1 MNTKNIVLSVLGV
14 CMLFGVASV
23 TRAEDSEPVD
33 APTEVP
39 VDVSA
44 DVPADVPAAE
54 TAPNEMVIIRHGA
67 VILYQG
73 TYALPEEGT
82 VDIADSNGVTHSVN
96 ARSVLGFLYALDA
109 ASDAF
114 SISNIQYYSAY
125 GSLYLKCITP
135 AGGAEA
141 CDDWQ
146 YAVNGAT
153 PQSSMDGAILG
164 GGEAVGVY
172 FGSPHRVVLSTDSVL
187 EGAAFTATAQ
197 KYAYVDDTWS
207 PLTGVTIGAAV
218 PNPDDPYS
226 PTIVE
231 TQAVDA
237 SGIATLTLAT
247 AGSYTVGIAED
258 YYFPSYALTVTKA
271 PQPAVF
277 GGSVYT
283 AAPIPRPVFSVD
295 QALAYLASVQNPDG
309 SFGADLYTDWA
320 AIAVSSTPKGAHIA
334 EQIRK
339 YLSGRATPSVLLT
352 DNERRAM
359 ALLALGENPYSF
371 AGYDYIQ
378 PILDSFDG
386 TQFGDAALVNDDIFA
401 LIPLSHVGYSAS
413 DSVIEKDISFV
424 LSKQRTDGSWE
435 GSVDLTAAASIALK
449 PFDSR
454 REVASA
460 IAEASLYLARA
471 QRTDGGFGTLYSTAW
486 AGVAM
491 SALGASWTMNGATI
505 GGYLGERQTP
515 DGAALSASETK
526 QNRIWATS
534 YAVPAALE
542 MSWHSVLGRVPK
554 PEAEIVP
561 VETVVSAPVSSVET
575 KSAPLV
581 AALSERP
588 SLPIAAKPIAT
599 VPVQASIPAPES
611 IGLAATAGAS
621 EQSFPFSVLI
631 ATFAGSFA
639 GFFFARR
646 FAPGK

>member
-1 MNTKNIVLSVLGV
+1 MNAKNIVLSVLGV
-14 CMLFGVASV
+14 CILFGMASV

-33 APTEVP
+33 VPTEVP
-39 VDVSA
+39 A
-44 DVPADVPAAE
+44 DIPAAE
-54 TAPNEMVIIRHGA
+54 TAPNETVVIRHGA

-73 TYALPEEGT
+73 TYALPEDGT

-125 GSLYLKCITP
+125 RSLYLKCITP

-146 YAVNGAT
+146 YAVNGVT

-164 GGEAVGVY
+164 GGEALGVY

-187 EGAAFTATAQ
+187 EGVAFTATAQ
-197 KYAYVDDTWS
+197 KYEYVDDTWS
-207 PLTGVTIGAAV
+207 PLTSVTIGAAV

-226 PTIVE
+226 PTIVL
-231 TQAVDA
+231 TQSVDTG
-237 SGIATLTLAT
+237 GIATLTLPT
-247 AGSYTVGIAED
+247 AGAYTVGIAED
-258 YYFPSYALTVTKA
+258 YYFPSYALTVAKA

-283 AAPIPRPVFSVD
+283 VAPIPPPVFSVD
-295 QALAYLASVQNPDG
+295 QALTYLASVQNSDG

-320 AIAVSSTPKGAHIA
+320 AIAASATPKGAHIT
-334 EQIRK
+334 EKIRG
-339 YLSGRATPSVLLT
+339 YLHSRATPSVLLT

-359 ALLALGENPYSF
+359 ALLALGENPYFF
-371 AGYDYIQ
+371 AGHDYIQ

-386 TQFGDAALVNDDIFA
+386 TQFGDATLVNDDIFA
-401 LIPLSHVGYSAS
+401 LIPLSHAGYSAS
-413 DSVIEKDISFV
+413 DGVVEKDINFV
-424 LSKQRTDGSWE
+424 LSKQHTDGSWE

-460 IAEASLYLARA
+460 IAEASAYLARA
-471 QRTDGGFGTLYSTAW
+471 QRVDGGFGSLYSTAW
-486 AGVAM
+486 AGLAM
-491 SALGASWTMNGATI
+491 SELGASWTMNGATL
-505 GGYLGERQTP
+505 GRYLGERQAS

-542 MSWHSVLGRVPK
+542 MSWHSVLGRVAK

-561 VETVVSAPVSSVET
+561 AAMVVSAPASSVEA

-581 AALSERP
+581 AALSVRP
-588 SLPIAAKPIAT
+588 SPPIVAKPIAT
-599 VPVQASIPAPES
+599 VPVQASIPVPES
-611 IGLAATAGAS
+611 IGLTAAVGAS

-631 ATFAGSFA
+631 ASFAGSFA

-646 FAPGK
+646 FVPGK